1 MKTKEQKIAYVQK
14 KMAEGFRSYYG
25 LESDEIPSLGIYEL
39 EVEYDCAVN
48 WTGEE

>member
-14 KMAEGFRSYYG
+14 KMEEGFRSYYG
-25 LESDEIPSLGIYEL
+25 LDADEIQSLGIDEL

-48 WTGEE
+48 WSGNE